1 MVGISIVFVPN
12 LFLLSAPAAVP
23 LKRLSAVPPGNG
35 RQLVSVR
42 PLRRGGVGPVAP
54 GRHLE
59 AQVNMKGGKEDMN
72 EMQKDEVNAT
82 DTVALTH
89 VVKATDTINPD

>member
-42 PLRRGGVGPVAP
+42 PLRHGGVGPVAP

-72 EMQKDEVNAT
+72 EMQNSV
-82 DTVALTH
+82 LSYGRC
-89 VVKATDTINPD
+89 VVLAPTGHYY